1 MGLVRIKMTNIY
13 LDQNWLILQDLTT
26 IGALII
32 FFIVFLIVNRMYRQ
46 ILREQE
52 EIYKR
57 LGWEWKRNKK

>member
-1 MGLVRIKMTNIY
+1 MTNIY

-32 FFIVFLIVNRMYRQ
+32 FFFVFLIVNRMYRQ

-52 EIYKR
+52 EIYRR
-57 LGWEWKRNKK
+57 LGWEWKKK

>member
-1 MGLVRIKMTNIY
+1 MTNIY

-32 FFIVFLIVNRMYRQ
+32 FFFVFLIVNRMYRQ

-52 EIYKR
+52 EIYRR